1 MKKEFKE
8 AIEDSPIIAAIK
20 DDEGLKKCLTSE
32 SRVIFIL
39 YGDIC
44 NIPDIVETVKSS
56 GKIAMVHIDL
66 IAGLSSKEIAV
77 DFIQKYTRA
86 DGIITTKPALIKR
99 AKELGLYT
107 ILRLFV
113 IDSMAYS
120 NIEHQLRTAKPD
132 LIEVLPALMPKVLA
146 KVCKLSTVPVIAGGL
161 VSWHCSRLA
170 WSAFPQR
177 MRRFG
182 FYKIVTII
190 ISYSIPQISEP
201 AIIKNWL

>member
-8 AIEDSPIIAAIK
+8 AIEYSPIIAAIK
-20 DDEGLKKCLTSE
+20 NDEGLEKCLSSE
-32 SRVIFIL
+32 SHVIFIL

-44 NIPDIVETVKSS
+44 NIADIVEKVKSS

-77 DFIQKYTRA
+77 DFIRKYTKA
-86 DGIITTKPALIKR
+86 DGIITTKPALIKHAR
-99 AKELGLYT
+99 ELGLYT

-132 LIEVLPALMPKVLA
+132 LIEVLPALMPKVLQ
-146 KVCKLSTVPVIAGGL
+146 KICRLSSVPVIAGGL
-161 VSWHCSRLA
+161 VSDKEDVMSLLQVGVV
-170 WSAFPQR
+170 S
-177 MRRFG
+177 
-182 FYKIVTII
+182 VSSTNE
-190 ISYSIPQISEP
+190 QI
-201 AIIKNWL
+201 WFL